1 MADDKDKVS
10 GNNAPDK
17 GGKPDNK
24 PAKASK
30 KNMGGINDRAVKWVT
45 AKKSEYLAEFKR
57 IVWPTREELLK
68 ETLTVI
74 MVSLIFGAYIAMLD
88 GAFGFLLSRFSQF
101 ASALFS

>member
-1 MADDKDKVS
+1 MAEDKVS

-30 KNMGGINDRAVKWVT
+30 KSKDSINERVTKWVV
-45 AKKSEYLAEFKR
+45 ARKNEYLAEFKR